1 MGIGMC
7 VFSFVFIKNVFFA
20 SEASFYNNNW
30 GISLPEDMS
39 VKYKY
44 VDNDSF
50 FGDGIRF
57 VQFDDVDRD
66 IHIIYNKN
74 KSIDMEAIINNETK
88 SVENKIDFEKK
99 YQWKQYSKDDDYLY
113 LIYFDD
119 LRELFVVQ
127 LTY

>member
-66 IHIIYNKN
+66 IHIVYNKN